1 MAQITSGPVGILPGQ
16 NMFET
21 DSTRQGILD
30 ARESF
35 VRMANVIFS
44 RTAIAVERPDA
55 VAALNATTPITQYLM
70 WHQNIGEQH
79 IEPLP
84 ASSEYD
90 EVVYSIEERDSLLKI
105 PSFAE
110 SLSRASKKVLVNGLA
125 SDIPQWSV
133 WKAVA
138 PLGGIEDNTDPEE
151 VFSLAKTY
159 DYPEDPEDGPLT
171 MQQRNLLILD
181 DDRFSTGARVWVQGD
196 SNTGGFWTIWEY
208 APGNAAADEYGFI
221 LVQTQNYRTTDFWEY
236 IDWYAEGYTVTNPPV
251 VRYADAAARNAAE
264 NPNPNTKFVRLDNDG
279 SNHWVWTVFSDGAWN
294 IVARERGTIRL
305 SERLYASDREML
317 FDPTLPPPTYE
328 KLKRVFN
335 REGSWEL
342 RVIIDAMRESGIF
355 TELEINEVFF
365 SMLHFVH
372 AQQDQVSWAFKTSFL
387 NIGGYDESLRPVPVQ
402 PVDNTQNLLDYIEEV
417 KPYRVKTRD
426 FTRTVAPDID
436 VVPLRVTDFDLPP
449 YYDPETGKYRI
460 LSLANTVDLEII
472 KTTQPWKDWYDNYQN
487 PVIDPE
493 QWEPNTFNPVRHM
506 EIEFHYDRVD
516 HMPLIAEEFFTYH
529 AGEELRFDTM
539 ESLDNR
545 LIEVFINGEKIRGAY
560 ASGTGNALFLYT
572 TPPDNAEIKLV
583 IRQGLSFFL
592 AADRIQR
599 FYNPVH
605 AEKNIRAMLG
615 LLPKN
620 VIDGGSLADVED
632 DYEARVVFGSN
643 AGGQEVINSYGLADP
658 IHNGD
663 RPEELVVVGS
673 SESIAIHV
681 NDENGNSFVMASAVP
696 AMDLMVPK
704 ETGDYDARSL
714 NEIAHDVG
722 VIGGQLP
729 TTIISVET
737 VDVDA
742 IKAAVASVMDV
753 SLVIIRKLKNGVKWE
768 STTQYRK
775 GDVVQWTNGQLYIA
789 TSNTVPVG
797 TLPNTLTHWVSR
809 GKPTSLISTSTIID
823 VPQLLTALASYN
835 AKIHKEIGQTPI
847 FVQRSDG
854 WEFVKAEGPVG
865 DLVNDLEFDSTEIVY
880 TGSAITPPTYQ
891 KAAKTKKKAKVL
903 ENGDIEKIIDKPGV
917 VWINDERIEFFDY
930 EETAPGEHTLRQ
942 LRRGTHGTPI
952 GNEQR
957 AINRVSSGQ
966 VNIPDTSFAMGN
978 GQQVDFILEGDFA
991 DTNGLDVVIYDALKT
1006 ENGEPIIFD
1015 YYSGY
1020 DVYIPQRKDFDYKS
1034 KLVNGD
1040 IVVTFTKPPAN
1051 NAKVIIGKS
1060 DVAIHKAGSPVVDG
1074 RKLYEI
1080 RPDNNL
1086 GGMTHY

>member
-35 VRMANVIFS
+35 VRMANVIFA

-55 VAALNATTPITQYLM
+55 VNALNATTPVTPYMM
-70 WHQNIGEQH
+70 WHQNTGEQH

-90 EVVYSIEERDSLLKI
+90 EMVYSIEERDSLLKI

-110 SLSRASKKVLVNGLA
+110 ELSRASKKILVNGLA

-138 PLGGIEDNTDPEE
+138 PLGGVEDDTDPED

-159 DYPEDPEDGPLT
+159 DYPENIEDGPLT
-171 MQQRNLLILD
+171 MHQRNLLILD
-181 DDRFSTGARVWVQGD
+181 DDRFSTGSRVWVQGD
-196 SNTGGFWTIWEY
+196 ANTGGFWTIWEY
-208 APGNAAADEYGFI
+208 SPGNAASDEYGFI

-236 IDWYAEGYTVTNPPV
+236 VDWYADGYTVTNPPV
-251 VRYADAAARNAAE
+251 VRYADAASRNAAE
-264 NPNPNTKFVRLDNDG
+264 NPNPNTKFVKLDNDG
-279 SNHWVWTVFSDGAWN
+279 NNHWVWTVFSDGAWN

-305 SERLYASDREML
+305 SDKLYAPNREML
-317 FDPTLPPPTYE
+317 FDPNMPPPTYSQ
-328 KLKRVFN
+328 LKRVFN

-342 RVIIDAMRESGIF
+342 RVMIDVMRESGIF

-436 VVPLRVTDFDLPP
+436 VAPIRVTDFDLPP

-460 LSLANTVDLEII
+460 LSIANAVDLEII
-472 KTTQPWKDWYDNYQN
+472 KTTQPWKDWYDNYKN

-493 QWEPNTFNPVRHM
+493 QWEPNSFNPVRHM
-506 EIEFHYDRVD
+506 EIEFRYDRVD
-516 HMPLIAEEFFTYH
+516 HMPIIAEEYFVYKED
-529 AGEELRFDTM
+529 EEIRFDTM
-539 ESLDNR
+539 ENLNNR
-545 LIEVFINGEKIRGAY
+545 LLEVYINGEKIKGAY
-560 ASGTGNALFLYT
+560 VSGSDNTLFLYI
-572 TPPDNAEIKLV
+572 TPPNNAEIKLV

-599 FYNPVH
+599 FYNPVF
-605 AEKNIRAMLG
+605 AEKNIRVMLG

-620 VIDGGSLADVED
+620 VIDGGNFADNED
-632 DYEARVVFGSN
+632 DYVAKVVFGTN
-643 AGGQEVINSYGLADP
+643 PDGQEIINSYGLADP

-663 RPEELVVVGS
+663 RPEELVVVGT
-673 SESIAIHV
+673 SESIAIRV
-681 NDENGNSFVMASAVP
+681 NDADGNSYMMASAVP

-704 ETGDYDARSL
+704 ETGDYDARPL
-714 NEIAHDVG
+714 NEIPYDIG

-729 TTIISVET
+729 TTMISVET
-737 VDVDA
+737 VNEAA
-742 IKAAVASVMDV
+742 IKAAVSTVMDV
-753 SLVIIRKLKNGVKWE
+753 SLVIIRKLKNGTKWE
-768 STTQYRK
+768 TTTQYRK
-775 GDVVQWTNGQLYIA
+775 GDVVQWNNGLLYIA
-789 TSNTVPVG
+789 FVDIVPAG
-797 TLPNTLTHWVSR
+797 TLPNTLTHWMSY
-809 GKPTSLISTSTIID
+809 GKPTSIVSTSTLID
-823 VPQLLTALASYN
+823 VPQLLTALAPYG
-835 AKIHKEIGQTPI
+835 AKIHKEIGETPI

-854 WEFVKAEGPVG
+854 WEFVKSEEVAGELVT
-865 DLVNDLEFDSTEIVY
+865 DLDFDATEIVY
-880 TGSAITPPTYQ
+880 SGTAITPPTYQ
-891 KAAKTKKKAKVL
+891 KVAKTKKKAKTL
-903 ENGDIEKIIDKPGV
+903 EADDIEKIIDKPGV
-917 VWINDERIEFFDY
+917 VWVNDERVEFFEY
-930 EETAPGEHTLRQ
+930 EETSPGEYVLRQ

-957 AINRVSSGQ
+957 VINRTSSGQ
-966 VNIPDTSFAMGN
+966 EDIPDSSFAIGD
-978 GQQVDFILEGDFA
+978 GQRVEFTLEGDFT
-991 DTNGLDVVIYDALKT
+991 DLHNLDVVIYDALKT
-1006 ENGEPIIFD
+1006 PNGEPIIFD

-1020 DVYIPQRKDFDYKS
+1020 NVYIPQRKDFDYRAT
-1034 KLVNGD
+1034 LVNGD
-1040 IVVTFTKPPAN
+1040 ILITFVKAPAN
-1051 NAKVIIGKS
+1051 NVEVIIGKS
-1060 DVAIHKAGSPVVDG
+1060 SAAVHKAGTKIVDG
-1074 RKLYEI
+1074 RKLYSI